1 MLRSL
6 SAKTLL
12 TATGV
17 VALSFA
23 ATAFQPA
30 RAADEMPT
38 FEIHIKDHKFD
49 PANFEVPADTRMK
62 LVVHNDDPTPEEF
75 ESHDLFLEKIIPG
88 GGKGTMYVGPLE
100 AGTYHFFGE
109 FNQATAQGDLT
120 AK

>member
-12 TATGV
+12 TALGV

-23 ATAFQPA
+23 ATASQPA

-62 LVVHNDDPTPEEF
+62 LVVHNDDATPDRHASSLMLSGRNGSDADHIASAPPHRKRAVE
-75 ESHDLFLEKIIPG
+75 
-88 GGKGTMYVGPLE
+88 PLD
-100 AGTYHFFGE
+100 
-109 FNQATAQGDLT
+109 QRM
-120 AK
+120 

>member
-6 SAKTLL
+6 TAKTLMLAMGAIAL
-12 TATGV
+12 TFS
-17 VALSFA
+17 VA
-23 ATAFQPA
+23 AFQPA
-30 RAADEMPT
+30 HAADIPT
-38 FEIHIKDHKFD
+38 FEIHIKDHKFS
-49 PANFEVPADTRMK
+49 PATLEVPADTRVK
-62 LVVHNDDPTPEEF
+62 LIVHNDDATPEEF

-109 FNQATAQGDLT
+109 FNEATAQGDLV